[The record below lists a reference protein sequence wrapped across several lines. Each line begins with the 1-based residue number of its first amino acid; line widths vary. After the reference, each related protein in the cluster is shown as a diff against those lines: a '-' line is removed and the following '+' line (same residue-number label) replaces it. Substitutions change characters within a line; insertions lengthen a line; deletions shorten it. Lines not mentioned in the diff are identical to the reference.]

1 MAANRLV
8 RASARLLRALG
19 KGDAAIVGGMAV
31 NAYGYLRATRDV
43 DVIVNLP
50 LAEARRRLEQHGIAT
65 TLLRGD
71 VRDGDFSCLK
81 GVLGRPGPMAVP
93 FDILPPLVPLDP
105 TLFVEVLVAGQTLV
119 IVDLPGLLRLK
130 LRAGGVKDL
139 YDIAVLV
146 LLRPELRT
154 DVDSLAADKPV
165 ELGRLRTMMADP
177 RTHDAVAEIRR
188 QESATR
194 RPARPRARRKG

>member
-81 GVLGRPGPMAVP
+81 GVLGRPGREAVP

-105 TLFVEVLVAGQTLV
+105 TLFVEVEVAGQTLV

-139 YDIAVLV
+139 YDIAVLAS
-146 LLRPELRT
+146 LRPELRK

-165 ELGRLRTMMADP
+165 ELKHLRTMIADP

-194 RPARPRARRKG
+194 RPSKPRARRRG

>member
-43 DVIVNLP
+43 DVIVNLH
-50 LAEARRRLEQHGIAT
+50 LAEARRRLHQHGITT
-65 TLLRGD
+65 TLMRGD
-71 VRDGDFSCLK
+71 VRDGDFTCLK
-81 GVLGRPGPMAVP
+81 GVLGPTGRGAVP

-105 TLFVEVLVAGQTLV
+105 TLFVEVEVAGQTLA
-119 IVDLPGLLRLK
+119 IIDLPGLLRLK
-130 LRAGGVKDL
+130 LRAGGIKDL

-146 LLRPELRT
+146 SLRPELGK
-154 DVDSLAADKPV
+154 DVESLAADKPM
-165 ELGRLRTMMADP
+165 ELGRLRAMIADP

-194 RPARPRARRKG
+194 RPTKPGARKG